1 MNVPASISSFM
12 TSSCQRYRSIS
23 LQAINIKMKFLSVL
37 SKASWH
43 QLFSQFFPCKHWIP
57 LHQSFIQP
65 ILFQFLS
72 SHKKLFFSPPSI
84 FDFSFLAE
92 VHEYYFTLHCGC
104 ISIDQG
110 GLKDVSWPCGATN
123 NGDVCN
129 DFSAPG
135 SSGRQEGCV
144 QVCANESLSFL
155 AISHPAQARHFQEE
169 GVFKEH
175 LILKY
180 HLYTIPSLTNIS
192 ECSKSQC

>member
-104 ISIDQG
+104 ISIDQEIERG
-110 GLKDVSWPCGATN
+110 VWRMCRDPAGLQTTGMCVMISQLQVAVADRKA
-123 NGDVCN
+123 VCR
-129 DFSAPG
+129 SA
-135 SSGRQEGCV
+135 QM
-144 QVCANESLSFL
+144 SLCPFL
-155 AISHPAQARHFQEE
+155 
-169 GVFKEH
+169 
-175 LILKY
+175 L
-180 HLYTIPSLTNIS
+180 
-192 ECSKSQC
+192 